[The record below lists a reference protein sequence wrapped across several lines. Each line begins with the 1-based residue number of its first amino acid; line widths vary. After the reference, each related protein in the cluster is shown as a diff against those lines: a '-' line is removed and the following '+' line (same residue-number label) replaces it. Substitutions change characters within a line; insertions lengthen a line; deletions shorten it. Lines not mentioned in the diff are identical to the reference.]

1 MKALLF
7 ERKLSK
13 YAAARVAGSLAPG
26 AGARVGPLSLAEVDE
41 PDLHGSGWHRVRPL
55 LSGICGSDLST
66 IDGAASRYFEP
77 IVSFPFVP
85 GHEVVGVVT
94 GGERDGE
101 RVVLEPVLRC
111 VARGID
117 PQCASCSSGLTNRC
131 ERVGFGHLDPGLQTG
146 YCTDTGGGWGESLVA
161 HESQLH
167 RVPHGLSDEAAVMV
181 EPAACAVHAAR
192 SASDDQIAV
201 IGSGTLGLLTIA
213 AIRQLCMPRRLIA
226 AAKHPHQRESASEL
240 GADVVVEPDGLERA
254 VRAETRSLKL
264 GSQLTHGIGTVV
276 DCVGSDDSLAQAL
289 RIVRPGGTV
298 LLVGMPAKVS
308 IDMTA
313 LWHRE
318 VVVRGCYAYTA
329 ADFRDAFDLAAS
341 AKLERLLT
349 ATYPL
354 DRYKEAIDHA
364 ANAGRRGAVKIA
376 FDLRQKRR

>member
-7 ERKLSK
+7 ERKLPK
-13 YAAARVAGSLAPG
+13 YAAARVAGSLSPG
-26 AGARVGPLSLAEVDE
+26 AGARVGPLRLAEVDE
-41 PDLHGSGWHRVRPL
+41 PDLHGAGWHRVRPL
-55 LSGICGSDLST
+55 LAGICGSDLST
-66 IDGAASRYFEP
+66 IDGASSRYFEP

-85 GHEVVGVVT
+85 GHEVVGLL
-94 GGERDGE
+94 DSGE
-101 RVVLEPVLRC
+101 RVVVEPVLKC
-111 VARGID
+111 AARGVD
-117 PQCASCSSGLTNRC
+117 PQCASCANGMTNRC
-131 ERVGFGHLDPGLQTG
+131 ERVGFGHIEAGLQTG
-146 YCTDTGGGWGESLVA
+146 FCTDTGGGWGESLIA

-167 RVPHGLSDEAAVMV
+167 RVPDALSDEAAVMV

-192 SASDDQIAV
+192 AVDSDEVAI
-201 IGSGTLGLLTIA
+201 IGSGSVGLLTIA

-226 AAKHPHQRESASEL
+226 AGKHPHQRTLAADL

-298 LLVGMPAKVS
+298 LLVGMPARVTV
-308 IDMTA
+308 DLTT

-318 VVVRGCYAYTA
+318 VAVRGCYAYTGD
-329 ADFRDAFDLAAS
+329 DFRSAFDLVES
-341 AKLERLLT
+341 AKLERLVS

-354 DRYKEAIDHA
+354 DRYADAIQHA

-376 FDLRQKRR
+376 FDLRNKRR